1 TGEPVMDSP
10 VNNACAHFL
19 HNMLYVLGPRADRSA
34 RPAMVQAELYRAQ
47 PIETYDTAA
56 LRCMTE
62 EGVEVLF
69 YVSHSTTRN
78 CGPVF
83 EYEFDNASVVFSEA
97 TGSEI
102 VAHFRDGRVKPYG
115 RPSTSSDAAKLW
127 SFVAGT
133 RSGVPVACGIE

>member
-1 TGEPVMDSP
+1 
-10 VNNACAHFL
+10 
-19 HNMLYVLGPRADRSA
+19 
-34 RPAMVQAELYRAQ
+34 
-47 PIETYDTAA
+47 
-56 LRCMTE
+56 
-62 EGVEVLF
+62 
-69 YVSHSTTRN
+69 RN

-133 RSGVPVACGIE
+133 RAGTPVVCGIEAATPQTRVVCAADASMPEPVAFPRRLVEVRGEKGVRKTSVVGLDEALGRSYETWQLPHELGVGWAVAG